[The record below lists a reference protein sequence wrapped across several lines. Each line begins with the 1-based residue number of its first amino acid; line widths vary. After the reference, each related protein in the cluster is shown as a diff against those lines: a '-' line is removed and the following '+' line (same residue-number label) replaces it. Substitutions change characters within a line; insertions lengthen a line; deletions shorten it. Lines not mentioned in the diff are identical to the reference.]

1 MSDRKIRILILVLC
15 IGGSVLAGISS
26 RYDFSRTRDGHDP
39 ATEWAGLR
47 ELIVGTPTGSQSDGS
62 TDTVKQR
69 RAEGKE
75 ITWQLSRPLRHP
87 LTFLK
92 ELVGKAYRALRKPLG
107 AAESTTPQ
115 PASATGRAPIASSG
129 PDSAGHGPKDV
140 DGEPSV
146 ENSGARYRTK
156 TPEESKVEQL
166 VDTTFRRYFRS
177 YRIAGKSLTLRMPF
191 GLNDER
197 QSGPGYS
204 QVFYLGGKGTP
215 EQLWPYIDSVL
226 ASQEFAEYVNAI
238 ISPGNKVILLELE
251 RRVYSLSRD
260 QDLFESLRRGS
271 YLGTPTRIFVRRN
284 TTELSEADVYNYL
297 YAVASVGVDCS
308 GFTFNI
314 HDSIARAYGK
324 DINTM
329 LGERWGITPGQVGS
343 RVGLWFYD
351 PANGYT
357 ETLDDRIENLRPADI
372 ILFRGSD
379 GRLKHSAVIQS
390 IDWEKGLI
398 RYVQCTDWA
407 VEPERGVH
415 QSEILFDPSRPQVS
429 LKHYSVI
436 WTQQVRP
443 PFDGE
448 LEPRDWLTDRDRYAW
463 YPAAGGSLIVRL
475 QYLAATF
482 QKREPLFYANAD
494 RGLESSHGGT
504 PEALHSTP

>member
-1 MSDRKIRILILVLC
+1 MSDGKIRILILVLC

-26 RYDFSRTRDGHDP
+26 RYNFSRTRDGHDP
-39 ATEWAGLR
+39 TTEWAGLR
-47 ELIVGTPTGSQSDGS
+47 ELIVGTPAGSPSDGS

-69 RAEGKE
+69 RADGKE
-75 ITWQLSRPLRHP
+75 ITWQLSRLLRHP

-92 ELVGKAYRALRKPLG
+92 ELVGKASRALRKPLG
-107 AAESTTPQ
+107 AAESMLPQ
-115 PASATGRAPIASSG
+115 PVSATGGVPIASSG

-140 DGEPSV
+140 DGEPCV
-146 ENSGARYRTK
+146 ETSRPRYRTK

-166 VDTTFRRYFRS
+166 IQTTFRKYFS
-177 YRIAGKSLTLRMPF
+177 TYRIAGKSLTLRMPF

-197 QSGPGYS
+197 QGGPGYS

-215 EQLWPYIDSVL
+215 EQLWPHIDSVL
-226 ASQEFAEYVNAI
+226 ASQEFAAYVNAI
-238 ISPGNKVILLELE
+238 ISPGNKVILFELE
-251 RRVYSLSRD
+251 RQAYSLSGD

-271 YLGTPTRIFVRRN
+271 YLGTPTRILVYRN
-284 TTELSEADVYNYL
+284 TTELAEADVYNYL

-308 GFTFNI
+308 GFTFHI
-314 HDSIARAYGK
+314 HDSIAQAYGMDMSK
-324 DINTM
+324 M
-329 LGERWGITPGQVGS
+329 LGEKWRISPGQVGR

-351 PANGYT
+351 PASGYT

-443 PFDGE
+443 PFGGE

-463 YPAAGGSLIVRL
+463 YPEAGGSLIVRL
-475 QYLAATF
+475 QYLAAIF
-482 QKREPLFYANAD
+482 QKREPLFYSNPD
-494 RGLESSHGGT
+494 GEQ
-504 PEALHSTP
+504 E